1 MKWRQTLVQACLRA
15 KAHVFQQES
24 WEKRKNTTK
33 ADKKSTSAL
42 NIIQTSGVSD
52 PHGIKC
58 LLPDKHPRD
67 VECRRGSLA
76 NLQIKGIPRP
86 SQVSRM
92 IVKITQVG
100 FFFIQK
106 RVLFWSHWFTI
117 INCVVIGILQGYY
130 ILYMVYGCYIQSNDD
145 DVHCYMLQQKM
156 PAPNL
161 GRSPSL
167 QRRSS
172 PLNIMTS
179 LCPVMRW
186 SYPQNHVKS
195 PEKKQTTSQMVAV
208 CCSRCFRFWFKAA
221 FPTHANDAVP
231 SRNSFGKER
240 MMGCLIF
247 CILSC

>member
-24 WEKRKNTTK
+24 WEKRKKQQKPT
-33 ADKKSTSAL
+33 
-42 NIIQTSGVSD
+42 
-52 PHGIKC
+52 
-58 LLPDKHPRD
+58 R
-67 VECRRGSLA
+67 
-76 NLQIKGIPRP
+76 NLQVHWTIEHHPNFRGVWPPRHKVPLARQASKRCRVP
-86 SQVSRM
+86 SR
-92 IVKITQVG
+92 
-100 FFFIQK
+100 
-106 RVLFWSHWFTI
+106 FTRKP
-117 INCVVIGILQGYY
+117 
-130 ILYMVYGCYIQSNDD
+130 IQSNDD

-179 LCPVMRW
+179 LCPVMRR

-195 PEKKQTTSQMVAV
+195 PEKKQTRQVKWLPFAV
-208 CCSRCFRFWFKAA
+208 LDDFVFDLKLPFRLMEMMHFQSETLSEKEGWG
-221 FPTHANDAVP
+221 DAW
-231 SRNSFGKER
+231 
-240 MMGCLIF
+240 